1 MASEPELRDLTGQVA
16 ARDSVVLRPSKRR
29 KVFNLVLGLWAAFMA
44 VAGGVAV
51 AGGGVPG
58 LIILI
63 PALPLALYWLVA
75 ALPRSSSLTL
85 TRRGFQARHLFIR
98 RSWDWDDALGFGVR
112 CIVYPR
118 GGGITLVSFMARGGR
133 EPQGDLLQGLA
144 IRGLTRTTT
153 LPDAYGSPAEDLA
166 AAMERCRARF
176 ADGAAQGASQ
186 EMSADIARSG
196 AINSAAL
203 ALVTAVMTAGSALLA
218 FAGEDTASRVFGW
231 VGLALFGVGGAV
243 ALVLRTRQRRV
254 EQSARDDPV
263 EVDAT
268 VEIARTASGSHLP
281 EATVERVLDAH
292 YAYLEKAP
300 RDRPVDEREEGAW
313 IASHTGLPERTVL
326 AVLAAHLDFL
336 RDAGIARDV

>member
-1 MASEPELRDLTGQVA
+1 VASEQELEDLPAKVA

-29 KVFNLVLGLWAAFMA
+29 KVFSLVLGLGTAFMA
-44 VAGGVAV
+44 VAGGAAV
-51 AGGGVPG
+51 AGGSVAG
-58 LIILI
+58 LIALV

-98 RSWDWDDALGFGVR
+98 RSWDWDDALGFGAR
-112 CIVYPR
+112 LILYPR
-118 GGGITLVSFMARGGR
+118 GGDITLVSFMARGGR

-153 LPDAYGSPAEDLA
+153 LPDAYGSSAEDLA
-166 AAMERCRARF
+166 AAMERCRERF
-176 ADGAAQGASQ
+176 ADGAAHDVTPQL
-186 EMSADIARSG
+186 SADIARSG

-203 ALVTAVMTAGSALLA
+203 ALLMAVMTAGGALLA
-218 FAGEDTASRVFGW
+218 LAGEGTAERVLGW
-231 VGLALFGVGGAV
+231 VGLALLAAGGAG
-243 ALVLRTRQRRV
+243 ALVLRARRQPGER
-254 EQSARDDPV
+254 SSHDDPL

-268 VEIARTASGSHLP
+268 IEIARTASASGVAA
-281 EATVERVLDAH
+281 ATVERVLDAH
-292 YAYLEKAP
+292 YAYLDKAP
-300 RDRPVDEREEGAW
+300 RDCPVDEREEGTW
-313 IASHTGLPERTVL
+313 IASHTELPERTVL